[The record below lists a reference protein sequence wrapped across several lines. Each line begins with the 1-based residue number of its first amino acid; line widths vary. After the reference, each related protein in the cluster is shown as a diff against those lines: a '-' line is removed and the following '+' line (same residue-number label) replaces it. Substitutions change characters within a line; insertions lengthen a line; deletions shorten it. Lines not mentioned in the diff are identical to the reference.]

1 MQVDKRDILRQFS
14 IQKIIHKEL
23 VNANAELL
31 IDREITKAQEDAYNK
46 NKGYVAKI
54 KNEVKRWCVKC
65 DLPLDLPAI
74 QPILGGP
81 SQQAAA
87 QDSDDEEG
95 EEGEEGE
102 ARGLKSYIELDKKC
116 IESLQILIASFIQ
129 KNDPNSRKKEFVTI
143 AKMFA
148 LSDSWRQV
156 AEKHSAQAKPNMF
169 QSGNVR

>member
-1 MQVDKRDILRQFS
+1 M
-14 IQKIIHKEL
+14 
-23 VNANAELL
+23 
-31 IDREITKAQEDAYNK
+31 
-46 NKGYVAKI
+46 
-54 KNEVKRWCVKC
+54 
-65 DLPLDLPAI
+65 PLDFPAI

-87 QDSDDEEG
+87 QDSDDEE
-95 EEGEEGE
+95 EQEGE

-129 KNDPNSRKKEFVTI
+129 KNDSNSRKKEFVTI

-156 AEKHSAQAKPNMF
+156 AEKHSARAKPNMF
-169 QSGNVR
+169 